1 MLQKS
6 SNGEVTFVFD
16 GETKDSV
23 FLVGD
28 FNNWDKS
35 SNKLKKVGKKLQTKL
50 SLKPGKYAYKYFVN
64 NTWVNDTLADEYIA
78 NPYGQQDSVINVTDV
93 SKKK

>member
-6 SNGEVTFVFD
+6 SDGEVTFVFD
-16 GETKDSV
+16 GESKDPV
-23 FLVGD
+23 FLAGD

-35 SNKLKKVGKKLQTKL
+35 ALKLKKVGKKWQTKL

-64 NTWVNDTLADEYIA
+64 NTWVKDTLPDGYIA
-78 NPYGQQDSVINVTDV
+78 NPYGQQDSVLNVVT